1 MVILFLKGRKT
12 DQAGYGTLLPRWRS
26 ASEPC
31 PVRLLAR
38 YAIATADQGIRHE
51 DEPLFPLV
59 RRRQWSRF
67 IRDELA
73 RVGVPGGGP
82 RSPRRGGAAHL
93 RAHIPDDERHKLS
106 AAGGWVKTNRRMVEQ
121 YAGISIEATRHWS
134 TLMCRHTTML
144 ASHDD

>member
-1 MVILFLKGRKT
+1 MCDDADDPSIDAEDGRKT
-12 DQAGYGTLLPRWRS
+12 VHGRTKS
-26 ASEPC
+26 
-31 PVRLLAR
+31 
-38 YAIATADQGIRHE
+38 T
-51 DEPLFPLV
+51 
-59 RRRQWSRF
+59 
-67 IRDELA
+67 A

>member
-1 MVILFLKGRKT
+1 MV
-12 DQAGYGTLLPRWRS
+12 AVHPRRTG
-26 ASEPC
+26 AS
-31 PVRLLAR
+31 
-38 YAIATADQGIRHE
+38 
-51 DEPLFPLV
+51 
-59 RRRQWSRF
+59 
-67 IRDELA
+67 
-73 RVGVPGGGP
+73 RVPDGGP

-106 AAGGWVKTNRRMVEQ
+106 AAGGWVRTNRRMVEQ